1 MPTIVNSFGWNGV
14 TGSFQPTTHGWV
26 PRSEIGIDGNGHAV
40 YPSVREYQLEWD
52 FLSAAEFN
60 TLYGYFLAT
69 GATGTIVSML
79 PKYPPIPSYS
89 FHAYSGTVL
98 REPTFKDFFENYY
111 TDVKLLIVKI
121 LT

>member
-1 MPTIVNSFGWNGV
+1 MTTIVNSFGWNGV
-14 TGSFQPTTHGWV
+14 TGSFQPTTHNWV
-26 PRSEIGIDGNGHAV
+26 PRDPIGIDGNGHAV
-40 YPSVREYQLEWD
+40 YPAVREYEITWD

-79 PKYPPIPSYS
+79 PKYPPIPSYG
-89 FHAYSGTVL
+89 FYAYSGTVL